1 MELLGV
7 QDLIYTSTP
16 PPPPSSLFDFPLQYS
31 SSSTSSLLASNLT
44 TLNAHKETSTP
55 DSLNNSITNNS
66 VKTDSAI
73 GNINGALI
81 CEMDYYRF
89 GEKVE
94 SEEDKSEET
103 ERAEIRVHDEESYY
117 RCTSASCN
125 VKKRVERS
133 FSDPSVVMTTYE
145 GQHTHPSPLTSR
157 QFTHGG
163 APPTPAVGAA
173 AFALP
178 FARTSLLPPHYQ
190 FLQHQ
195 QHFAEGLSPILLSN
209 NFGPANLLIPD
220 HGLLQDIVP
229 SHMLKQK

>member
-1 MELLGV
+1 M
-7 QDLIYTSTP
+7 LIYV
-16 PPPPSSLFDFPLQYS
+16 
-31 SSSTSSLLASNLT
+31 
-44 TLNAHKETSTP
+44 HM
-55 DSLNNSITNNS
+55 
-66 VKTDSAI
+66 
-73 GNINGALI
+73 
-81 CEMDYYRF
+81 CMYR
-89 GEKVE
+89 
-94 SEEDKSEET
+94 
-103 ERAEIRVHDEESYY
+103 SYY

-157 QFTHGG
+157 QFSHGG

-209 NFGPANLLIPD
+209 NFGNNNNDNIIGSGFLNERRFCTSTGPANLLIPD